1 MGQKPLK
8 LHLSLHEQPCHAP
21 AILDSGTCIQAAD
34 EQRLQ
39 CSRPCC
45 LYPATV
51 NRTVGYAQQ
60 CWQHV
65 QQLQGIPAV
74 VLTHLLSQLVG
85 RWCLSALK
93 CQQIAETNELSNLK
107 RFRYAAAIFSCIPTS
122 EQCPPSQPRTPG
134 HTPASWH
141 CPALN
146 CTSPC
151 LLQLRM
157 HKENTR
163 RKFVEPKQA
172 AAAAQKKK
180 NYTIY

>member
-1 MGQKPLK
+1 MFI
-8 LHLSLHEQPCHAP
+8 PCNCKSYCGVCTAV
-21 AILDSGTCIQAAD
+21 LAACATAAGYT
-34 EQRLQ
+34 
-39 CSRPCC
+39 CSRA
-45 LYPATV
+45 YPF
-51 NRTVGYAQQ
+51 
-60 CWQHV
+60 
-65 QQLQGIPAV
+65 
-74 VLTHLLSQLVG
+74 LSQLVG

-122 EQCPPSQPRTPG
+122 EQCPPSPPRTPG

-141 CPALN
+141 CPARN

-172 AAAAQKKK
+172 AAQKKR
-180 NYTIY
+180 IIQFISAL